1 MDSPNTTANI
11 IIGIHA
17 SIGPALPTPTSVLA
31 QPHWNTA
38 TITP

>member
-1 MDSPNTTANI
+1 MANS
-11 IIGIHA
+11 IIGAHA
-17 SIGPALPTPTSVLA
+17 SIGPSLPTPISDLP